1 MQKKCKFQLKSTL
14 ARAKMAMKTKMRKC
28 DREEGVRSKKTC
40 DLNKIN
46 KGKVLKCKKKSKTVD
61 RKVLWR
67 GRESRRR
74 ICTFLDF
81 MTFNATH

>member
-28 DREEGVRSKKTC
+28 DREEGVRSKTTC

-61 RKVLWR
+61 RKVY
-67 GRESRRR
+67 GEGEKVGDEF
-74 ICTFLDF
+74 CTFLDF
-81 MTFNATH
+81 MTFNTTN

>member
-28 DREEGVRSKKTC
+28 DREEGVRSKTTC

-46 KGKVLKCKKKSKTVD
+46 KGSVKMQEEKQN
-61 RKVLWR
+61 
-67 GRESRRR
+67 SR
-74 ICTFLDF
+74 
-81 MTFNATH
+81 